1 MPAEIERQRFMRDIV
16 IAACGLAVA
25 LLAVLVYQNY
35 QRFHKPLLTT
45 TYQAVTLVNGEIL
58 YGRIDHLGTDHPVLR
73 DAFTVRIEHDA
84 QTQKPKYVIAKRAE
98 SPTGADHMIF
108 PATAIVSIE
117 PVRDDSEVGQLIAAE
132 SK

>member
-1 MPAEIERQRFMRDIV
+1 MRDII
-16 IAACGLAVA
+16 IAACGIAVVA

-45 TYQAVTLVNGEIL
+45 TYQALTLVNGEVF

-73 DAFTVRIEHDA
+73 DAFTVRIEQDA
-84 QTQKPKYVIAKRAE
+84 QSQKSRYVIARRVD
-98 SPTGADHMIF
+98 SPTGADHMVF

-117 PVRDDSEVGQLIAAE
+117 PVRPDSEVGRLMQSL
-132 SK
+132 KK

>member
-1 MPAEIERQRFMRDIV
+1 MRDIV
-16 IAACGLAVA
+16 IATCGLTVVA

-45 TYQAVTLVNGEIL
+45 TYQAVTLVNGEIF

-73 DAFTVRIEHDA
+73 DAFAVRIEQDA
-84 QTQKPKYVIAKRAE
+84 RSQKPKHVIARRAD
-98 SPTGADHMIF
+98 SVTGADHMVF

-117 PVRDDSEVGQLIAAE
+117 PVRADSEVGQLIAAQRLQR
-132 SK
+132 